1 MTEGTSN
8 SQATRR
14 VVIEN
19 PSAELAAAIA
29 AQVSLPADTAMES
42 WRVTGVKLVE
52 ADVRITRTTK
62 HGSEGTT
69 EQPIVWDEPRG

>member
-1 MTEGTSN
+1 MTDGMSN

-14 VVIEN
+14 VVIEH
-19 PSAELAAAIA
+19 PSAALAAAIA
-29 AQVSLPADTAMES
+29 AQIDLPPDTAMES

-52 ADVRITRTTK
+52 AEVRITRTTR

-69 EQPIVWDEPRG
+69 EQPIVWDEPAG